1 MSALY
6 KKLFMLLTGT
16 AAGLASWT
24 VMEILLYY
32 GEEIGRHIIWNGLT
46 GAFIGLFFG
55 FFFGSAEGVMFSD
68 SQRAIRGG
76 IIGAAL
82 GLLGGAAAVIL
93 AQGLVY
99 LIGNTEFFTSSVSES
114 LVVPLSRAAG
124 WGILGLVV
132 GSLEGIR
139 NKSGR
144 RTLIGMAGGFLG
156 GFLGGALL
164 EFLARVW
171 SNELFSRGTGLVIL
185 GIGTGLFLGVFEYSR
200 SFGIV
205 RILTGPYKGK
215 DYILTMRKTK
225 LGTSPWT
232 HIPLKDY
239 MGVENNHAH
248 FSADNNGVTISE
260 EQGKVLVNDFEVSS
274 QELKYEDVIQIGSAK
289 LLYLP
294 R

>member
-6 KKLFMLLTGT
+6 KKLFMILTGT
-16 AAGLASWT
+16 AAGLASWA
-24 VMEILLYY
+24 VLEILLYY
-32 GEEIGRHIIWNGLT
+32 GEAIGRHIIWNSLT
-46 GAFIGLFFG
+46 GACIGLFFG
-55 FFFGSAEGVMFSD
+55 FFFGSAEGVMSSD

-76 IIGAAL
+76 SIGVAL
-82 GLLGGAAAVIL
+82 GLLGGAAAVVL

-99 LIGNTEFFTSSVSES
+99 LIGNTELFTSSVSES

-124 WGILGLVV
+124 WGILGLVI

-144 RTLIGMAGGFLG
+144 RILIGMAGGFLG

-164 EFLARVW
+164 EFLTRLW
-171 SNELFSRGTGLVIL
+171 SNELLSRGMGLVIL
-185 GIGTGLFLGVFEYSR
+185 GMGTGLFLGIFEYSR
-200 SFGIV
+200 SFGII

-225 LGTSPWT
+225 LGASPWT
-232 HIPLKDY
+232 HIPLGEY
-239 MGVENNHAH
+239 RGVENNHALLT
-248 FSADNNGVTISE
+248 AKNGVTISG
-260 EQGKVLVNDFEVSS
+260 EQGKVLVNDFEISS
-274 QELKYEDVIQIGSAK
+274 RELKYEDVIQIGSAK

-294 R
+294 I